1 MVICPKAG
9 KCKPVG
15 YCDGKEPHKR
25 MDGCK
30 QWYCPITGETI
41 ACIPSSSPSP
51 EPKKPKVITL
61 CGSSK
66 FIQVM
71 AVCRWLLEKDE
82 GVVTLGLHFL
92 PNWYPTQVADH
103 LAEAEDIADK
113 LNELHL
119 RKIDMS
125 DEIFVV
131 DYQGYIGNDTKREIE
146 YATVKGIPIRY
157 YSKEELGLIVDGMIS
172 QAKEGGR

>member
-1 MVICPKAG
+1 MADMMICPKANDHCVCG
-9 KCKPVG
+9 HSKPHQYTEACYRLFCKIDNTP
-15 YCDGKEPHKR
+15 Y
-25 MDGCK
+25 
-30 QWYCPITGETI
+30 
-41 ACIPSSSPSP
+41 ACIPSPS
-51 EPKKPKVITL
+51 EPAKPKVITL

-71 AVCRWLLEKDE
+71 AVCRWFLEKDE